1 MFQNLN
7 KRVTHL
13 VEDYF
18 SMKQDMTSVNSS
30 ICSERIVNDVQWTC
44 ANRKDACVEIFRF
57 Q

>member
-44 ANRKDACVEIFRF
+44 ANRKDACVEIFPF